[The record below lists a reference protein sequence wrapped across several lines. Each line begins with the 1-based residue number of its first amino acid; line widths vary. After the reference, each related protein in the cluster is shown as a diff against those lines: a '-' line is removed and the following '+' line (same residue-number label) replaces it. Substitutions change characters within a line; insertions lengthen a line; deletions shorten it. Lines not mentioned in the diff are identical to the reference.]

1 MTIANY
7 VTLGRL
13 LLIPLLVVLLLFQI
27 NGLGVALFLLLSFS
41 DAVDGWIARKYN
53 QVSDLGKFL
62 DPLADKVLVTSAL
75 IVLVGVGQAD
85 TVAVLILIARE
96 FIVQGIR
103 INEARYQRI
112 IAASPVAKWKTG
124 TQVAAV
130 AMLILNLPFAGAVLW
145 LSVAFSLLS
154 GGAYLWES
162 KILKQL
168 KLN

>member
-13 LLIPLLVVLLLFQI
+13 LLIPLLIALLLLRI
-27 NGLGVALFLLLSFS
+27 NGLGVILFLLLSFS
-41 DAVDGWIARKYN
+41 DAIDGYIARTYN
-53 QVSDLGKFL
+53 QVSELGKFL
-62 DPLADKVLVTSAL
+62 DPLADKVLVMCTL
-75 IVLVGVGQAD
+75 IVLVGTGQAAI
-85 TVAVLILIARE
+85 VPVIILVARE

-124 TQVAAV
+124 TQVVAV
-130 AMLILNLPFAGAVLW
+130 AMLILDLPFAGTVLW
-145 LSVAFSLLS
+145 LSVLFSLLS
-154 GGAYLWES
+154 GGAYLWQS
-162 KILKQL
+162 RILSQL